1 MGHATSRKFSRVMGT
16 IPSPG
21 SVSLPSL
28 AKTLF
33 HETPIDTVSPISD
46 FTRSDISLATSMAS
60 PPNSCSDPVTSIH
73 DSSRPNGSTKSV

>member
-1 MGHATSRKFSRVMGT
+1 MGHATSRKLSRVMAT
-16 IPSPG
+16 MPSPG

-33 HETPIDTVSPISD
+33 HETPTETVSPSSD

-60 PPNSCSDPVTSIH
+60 PPNSGRDPVTSIH
-73 DSSRPNGSTKSV
+73 DSSRPKGSTRSV